1 MSITLSTAARN
12 ASAAAVGALL
22 NGGTIV
28 FKDAGSAEVATV
40 TFANPAF
47 GSPSDGTITANPI
60 TPDNDVTGGTVAAF
74 DAKDSLGNVV
84 FSGTVS
90 TAGGGGDFILTDL
103 VYGAGGKLEVSSFTY
118 TQPA

>member
-1 MSITLSTAARN
+1 MAITLSAAARN
-12 ASAAAVGALL
+12 ASASAVGTLL
-22 NGGTIV
+22 NGGTIE
-28 FKDAGSAEVATV
+28 FKDAGGAEVATV

-47 GSPSDGTITANPI
+47 GAASNGTITANAI
-60 TPDNDVTGGTVAAF
+60 AADESVTGGTVASF
-74 DAKDSLGNVV
+74 DARDSLGNVV

-103 VYGAGGKLEVSSFTY
+103 VYGAGGKLEVTSFTY